1 MPGMRAGHMGRIG
14 RGWQLSKVSFGLLRQ
29 DKELLLFPLLS
40 LLISGLAWGFL
51 LASIFFLDIPFFNQ
65 FAGQPILFFGLM
77 LLLYFVTAFVAV
89 YFQAAVVGSA
99 MIRLRGGKPT
109 IGDAFRQAN
118 KHIGKLFL
126 WALLTATIGLILRA
140 IRRQAG
146 FIGTIIAGA
155 LGVTWALATYMAVP
169 IIVTEGLGPW
179 AALKRSA
186 SLFRQAW
193 GETIVGGLGVGV
205 VLVLLGFVGLLPL
218 LIGFLLGTSTTLL
231 IGAGV
236 AVGYWFVLFLVW
248 GAAWPAL
255 SAVLY
260 QYATEGG
267 HVPGLVENI
276 LPPVVTA

>member
-1 MPGMRAGHMGRIG
+1 
-14 RGWQLSKVSFGLLRQ
+14 LSKASFGLLRQ
-29 DKELLLFPLLS
+29 DKELLLFPFLS

-51 LASIFFLDIPFFNQ
+51 LASILFLDIPFFNQ
-65 FAGQPILFFGLM
+65 LTGQPFLFFGLM

-99 MIRLRGGKPT
+99 MIRLKGGKPT

-118 KHIGKLFL
+118 KHLGKLFL
-126 WALLTATIGLILRA
+126 WALLTATVGLILRA
-140 IRRQAG
+140 IRKQAG

-169 IIVTEGLGPW
+169 VIVAEGLGPW
-179 AALKRSA
+179 AAMKRSA

-193 GETIVGGLGVGV
+193 GETVVGGLGVGL
-205 VLVLLGFVGLLPL
+205 VLVLLGLVGLLPL
-218 LIGFLLGTSTTLL
+218 LIGFLLGTSTTIL
-231 IGAGV
+231 IGLGV
-236 AVGYWFVLFLVW
+236 ALGYWFVLFMIW

-260 QYATEGG
+260 QYAAEGG
-267 HVPGLVENI
+267 DVRGLAENI
-276 LPPVVTA
+276 LPPMVTA